1 MQPLATRIFRA
12 IPNTYD
18 KTKHAVRVVV
28 ATEDPVWV
36 WDYERWDIV
45 QEVLLMSGAE
55 LPDQVPLLDTHDRS
69 TIEKVLGSLTEFS
82 RQASQ
87 LEAMM
92 SFTSVQEGVDAET
105 KVAEGHVRDL
115 SAGYQQL
122 QSVWIE
128 KDTKATING
137 REFTGPLRVT
147 TSWRT
152 KEGSL
157 TPIGA
162 DSKSRVRS
170 LLLNKQVRED
180 LVNRGMPPTANE
192 EEAIEFLQR
201 TLKQTNSPEPSIKT
215 KGAQTMDENKEKPV
229 NQEELLRT
237 ERERVKEIE
246 AFATKFTGR
255 VEKID
260 ELKRAAIDNGSTIE
274 AFRGDIALSLA
285 KDSKPIESPATELGL
300 NAREQKEFSLLR
312 LIQSEI
318 SGGKIKAEFERECGE
333 EIKKRSS
340 DKVWKGVPIPWDIQ
354 SRSLQ
359 SSVTQRELQTLRT
372 IALQHGLMN
381 GFRALTS
388 TTATGAAE
396 LVGTDL
402 RADLFINLLRNRSV
416 AALVGVT
423 LLFGLQ
429 GNLSMP
435 KQTGAATWEWT
446 GQTGTTTGSALT
458 TGAITMTPH
467 EGRAFQE
474 YHRMLLLQSSPSIEM
489 LVQNDLFSIARL
501 GIDKA
506 VFHGT
511 NANNQPK
518 GIALETGIGSV
529 LAANGGWDAIVEF
542 ETDVATANADI
553 DTMFYVMNAAAR
565 GTLKTRLKALNTA
578 IYLMDERG
586 MVNGYPSKISN
597 QITDAHIFFGDFSPE
612 ILGYWGNLDLLVNPY
627 AKDTEGITRVN
638 IFADVDCRLRQA
650 ASISM
655 CDDLS

>member
-1 MQPLATRIFRA
+1 MNLLTTRTFRA
-12 IPNTYD
+12 IPDTYD
-18 KTKHAVRVVV
+18 EAKHSVRVTL
-28 ATEDPVWV
+28 ATEEPVEVFDW
-36 WDYERWDIV
+36 ERWEV
-45 QEVLLMSGAE
+45 VREVLLISGCE
-55 LPDQVPLLDTHDRS
+55 LPDQIPLLDSHDRS
-69 TIEKVLGSLTEFS
+69 TIDKVLGSLRDFTKVDG
-82 RQASQ
+82 R

-92 SFTSVQEGVDAET
+92 SFTSVDEGAKAET
-105 KVAEGHVRDL
+105 KVREGHVTDL
-115 SAGYQQL
+115 SAGYRQIE
-122 QSVWIE
+122 SVWIE
-128 KDTKATING
+128 KNTKAVVNG

-147 TSWRT
+147 VRWQP

-162 DSKSRVRS
+162 DVKSKVRS
-170 LLLNKQVRED
+170 LLMSEQVRKE
-180 LVNRGMPPTANE
+180 LESRGLATTASDE
-192 EEAIEFLQR
+192 QAMEFLQR
-201 TLKQTNSPEPSIKT
+201 TLKQSNSNDPPIIT
-215 KGAQTMDENKEKPV
+215 KGAQPMPPT
-229 NQEELLRT
+229 QEEVLKA
-237 ERERVKEIE
+237 ERERVREIE
-246 AFATKFTGR
+246 AFAAKFTGR

-260 ELKRAAIDNGSTIE
+260 ELKRAAIEGGTTIE
-274 AFRGDIALSLA
+274 QFRGDIALRLA
-285 KDSKPIESPATELGL
+285 NDSEPIETPPTKLGL
-300 NAREQKEFSLLR
+300 NEREQKEYSLLR
-312 LIQSEI
+312 IIQSELT
-318 SGGKIKAEFERECGE
+318 GGKIKAEFERDCGE

-359 SSVTQRELQTLRT
+359 GRFSQREVDQLRM
-372 IALQHGLMN
+372 IAMQHGLMD

-402 RADLFINLLRNRSV
+402 RADLFVNLLRNRSV
-416 AALVGVT
+416 ASLVGVQI
-423 LLFGLQ
+423 LFGLQ
-429 GNLSMP
+429 GNLTIP

-446 GQTGTTTGSALT
+446 GETGTTTGSALT
-458 TGAITMTPH
+458 TGSITMSPH

-511 NANNQPK
+511 AANNQPR

-529 LAANGGWDAIVEF
+529 LAANAGWDAIVEF

-553 DTMFYVMNAAAR
+553 ETMFYVMNAAAR
-565 GTLKTRLKALNTA
+565 GILKTRLKALNTA

-597 QITDAHIFFGDFSPE
+597 QITDAHVFFGDFSPE
-612 ILGYWGNLDLLVNPY
+612 LLGYWGNLDLLVNPY
-627 AKDTEGITRVN
+627 AKDKEGITRVN

-655 CDDLS
+655 ASDLS

>member
-1 MQPLATRIFRA
+1 MDPLTTRIFRT

-18 KTKHAVRVVV
+18 KAKHAVRVIL
-28 ATEDPVWV
+28 ATEEPVWV
-36 WDYERWDIV
+36 LDYERWELV
-45 QEVLLMSGAE
+45 QEVLLMSGAQF
-55 LPDQVPLLDTHDRS
+55 PDQVPLLDTHDRS
-69 TIEKVLGSLTEFS
+69 TIESVLGSLTDFVT
-82 RQASQ
+82 QGTQ
-87 LEAMM
+87 LEALMT
-92 SFTSVQEGVDAET
+92 FTSVDEGVKAET

-115 SAGYQQL
+115 SAGYQRKE
-122 QSVWIE
+122 SVWIE
-128 KDTKATING
+128 KDTKATVNG

-147 TSWRT
+147 TSWT
-152 KEGSL
+152 LKEGSL

-162 DSKSRVRS
+162 DAKSKVRS
-170 LLLNKQVRED
+170 LALSKQVREE
-180 LVNRGMPPTANE
+180 LVKRGMPPTASE
-192 EEAIEFLQR
+192 EEVMEFLQR
-201 TLKQTNSPEPSIKT
+201 TLNENNSSDPSNNPRGVSTMEKDPKQPTN
-215 KGAQTMDENKEKPV
+215 
-229 NQEELLRT
+229 EELLRT

-246 AFATKFTGR
+246 AFAAKFTGR

-274 AFRGDIALSLA
+274 AFRGDIALKLA
-285 KDSKPIESPATELGL
+285 NDSRPIESPPTELGL
-300 NAREQKEFSLLR
+300 GDREQKEYSLLR

-318 SGGKIKAEFERECGE
+318 SGGKIKAEFERDCGE
-333 EIKKRSS
+333 AIKKRSS
-340 DKVWKGVPIPWDIQ
+340 DKIWKGVPIPWDIQ
-354 SRSLQ
+354 SRSMQANL
-359 SSVTQRELQTLRT
+359 TQREFQTLRV
-372 IALQHGLMN
+372 IAMQHGLMN

-402 RADLFINLLRNRSV
+402 RADLFINLLRNRS
-416 AALVGVT
+416 AAVLVGVT
-423 LLFGLQ
+423 LLYGLQ

-435 KQTGAATWEWT
+435 KQTGAGTWEWT
-446 GQTGTTTGSALT
+446 GETGTTSGSALT
-458 TGAITMTPH
+458 TGSIDMSPH

-489 LVQNDLFSIARL
+489 LVQNDLFTIARL

-529 LAANGGWDAIVEF
+529 VAAGAGWDQIVEF
-542 ETDVATANADI
+542 ETDVATVNADI
-553 DTMFYVMNAAAR
+553 DTMFYLMNATSR
-565 GTLKTRLKALNTA
+565 GLLKTRLKALSTA

-597 QITDAHIFFGDFSPE
+597 QISNGHIFFGDFSPE

-638 IFADVDCRLRQA
+638 IFADVDCRLREA

>member
-1 MQPLATRIFRA
+1 
-12 IPNTYD
+12 
-18 KTKHAVRVVV
+18 
-28 ATEDPVWV
+28 
-36 WDYERWDIV
+36 
-45 QEVLLMSGAE
+45 
-55 LPDQVPLLDTHDRS
+55 
-69 TIEKVLGSLTEFS
+69 
-82 RQASQ
+82 
-87 LEAMM
+87 
-92 SFTSVQEGVDAET
+92 
-105 KVAEGHVRDL
+105 
-115 SAGYQQL
+115 
-122 QSVWIE
+122 
-128 KDTKATING
+128 
-137 REFTGPLRVT
+137 
-147 TSWRT
+147 
-152 KEGSL
+152 
-157 TPIGA
+157 
-162 DSKSRVRS
+162 
-170 LLLNKQVRED
+170 
-180 LVNRGMPPTANE
+180 
-192 EEAIEFLQR
+192 
-201 TLKQTNSPEPSIKT
+201 
-215 KGAQTMDENKEKPV
+215 MDENKEKPV